1 MLSLRQWKPS
11 CKSMPNKSNHLVG
24 RGRQAG
30 ANTLRPAKYISSHE
44 KERLLALVRELRQ
57 QLAAEQKLR
66 HQLKMRVLAVLR
78 EENFTKLPKPSR
90 ST

>member
-1 MLSLRQWKPS
+1 
-11 CKSMPNKSNHLVG
+11 MPNKSIHLVG

-30 ANTLRPAKYISSHE
+30 ANTLRPAKDITSHE

-57 QLAAEQKLR
+57 QLADERKLR

-78 EENFTKLPKPSR
+78 EENITKLPKPSR

>member
-1 MLSLRQWKPS
+1 
-11 CKSMPNKSNHLVG
+11 MPNKSIHLVG

-30 ANTLRPAKYISSHE
+30 AITLRPAKDITSHE

-57 QLAAEQKLR
+57 QLADERKLR

-78 EENFTKLPKPSR
+78 EENITKLPKPSR
-90 ST
+90 SA